1 MLFDGVVN
9 SGTVPV
15 LEKVLAY
22 TEARHRMLTEN
33 IANIDT
39 PGYKARQLNVRAFQN
54 ALKEALA
61 TRPSERGSLNVRGTR
76 EFREGPSGGLEVT
89 PTVEPAENVL
99 FHDRTNMRIEKQMAM
114 LAENTLMH
122 QIASDRLK
130 GRFDQLMIA
139 IRGTVS

>member
-1 MLFDGVVN
+1 MLFHGAVN

-22 TEARHRMLTEN
+22 THARHRMLTEN

-54 ALKEALA
+54 ALKEAIA
-61 TRPSERGSLNVRGTR
+61 RRPSERGPLSLRGAR
-76 EFREGPSGGLEVT
+76 EFREDASGCLVVT
-89 PTVEPAENVL
+89 PTEEPAENVL
-99 FHDRTNMRIEKQMAM
+99 FHDRTNMRIERQMAM

-130 GRFDQLMIA
+130 GRFDQLMTA
-139 IRGTVS
+139 IRGTVA